1 MPSKPKWPLGLCL
14 VMGLCAGCGKSRAFE
29 VAPVQGTVTLDGE
42 PVTRGM
48 VTFVPDEKSGTKG
61 PIGVGKIEEDGS
73 YHIVTLPNADSLN
86 GAVVGRHRIRVSH
99 FASDRYS
106 ETRDAVRLYSS
117 ETTSGLTAEVKPG
130 VTNAIDLPLETPSPE
145 S

>member
-1 MPSKPKWPLGLCL
+1 MPSKTKWAPCLCL
-14 VMGLCAGCGKSRAFE
+14 LLGIAAGCGNSHSFE
-29 VAPVQGTVTLDGE
+29 VAPVEGTVTLDGE
-42 PVTRGM
+42 PVTRGL
-48 VTFVPDEKSGTKG
+48 VTFIPDEKAGTKG
-61 PIGVGKIEEDGS
+61 PIGVGKIDQNGS
-73 YHIVTLPNADSLN
+73 YRIVTLPNSDSLN
-86 GAVVGRHRIRVSH
+86 GAIVGRHRIRVSH

-130 VTNAIDLPLETPSPE
+130 MTNAVDLSLETPSPE